1 MLHKWTIIF
10 SILFLCPF
18 FLWGAEDHMYDGNGY
33 LHFNYKASELAPKEK
48 AARVALEDALNK
60 IANIPAAERTFENT
74 LLAYE
79 EALDTYGDALGQAG
93 FLAYVSTDEK
103 LRNAALEQ
111 AQIISAY
118 MVEVATRRD
127 IYKAFKELESLKPN
141 LPKIEAKMLK
151 DTMIGF
157 KKSGLAL
164 DDEKLEQFKEI
175 AKQKSVNSINFSKNI
190 RDYKDY
196 LDVTE
201 EEMEGLPED
210 FKNKLE
216 KVDGKYRVTLDYPDY
231 GPFMLNAVKDEPR
244 KILEYK
250 YSRRGGK
257 ENVKIFEDNLM
268 LRYKS
273 ARLLGYKNHAENRL
287 DVRMA
292 KNVKTVNN
300 FLKDLEKKLKPLAKK
315 EQKEFLK
322 LKEERT
328 GVKSKVLQPWES
340 GYWINLHK
348 KLNYNIDPEII
359 KEYFQTDIVIKNMFE
374 IFGNL
379 FGVEFKEVKIP
390 VWHESVKSYAVTDEE
405 TKKVLGYIYMDLF
418 PRDGKYKHAACFDL
432 VEGKLLK
439 DGTYQ
444 KPFTAIVANLNPP
457 SKNTPSLLKHG
468 EVETLFHEFGHV
480 LHNVLTEAKYSS
492 ISGTAVSQDFV
503 EVPSQILE
511 NWAWEPTVLK
521 RISKHYKTGKS
532 LDDETINKMLAAKNH
547 AAANFYIRQNFLAQI
562 DMKYHTLTKPADTT
576 AMWEKYAAKIKLTP
590 MTKDTYPQASFD
602 HLMGGYDAGYY
613 GYLWAE
619 VIAQDFFSEFQKH
632 GLFNKEIGK
641 KFRKEILAVGGSY
654 DEEELV
660 QNFLGRKIS
669 NEPFLKHIGLATN
682 QK

>member
-1 MLHKWTIIF
+1 MLNKLSIIF
-10 SILFLCPF
+10 LLILAPLIT
-18 FLWGAEDHMYDGNGY
+18 WGAEVNMYDGKGH
-33 LHFNYKASELAPKEK
+33 LHFNYKASELAPREK
-48 AARVALEDALNK
+48 AARVVLEDSLNK
-60 IANIPAAERTFENT
+60 IANIPANERTFENT

-79 EALDTYGDALGQAG
+79 EALTTYGKALGQAG
-93 FLAYVSTDEK
+93 FLAYVSTDED

-127 IYKAFKELESLKPN
+127 IYKAFKELESLKPA

-151 DTMIGF
+151 DAMIGF

-164 DDEKLEQFKEI
+164 DDKDLEKFKEI
-175 AKQKSVNSINFSKNI
+175 AKQESINEINFSKNI
-190 RDYKDY
+190 REYKDY

-201 EEMEGLPED
+201 EELEGLPD
-210 FKNKLE
+210 DYKNKLE
-216 KVDGKYRVTLDYPDY
+216 KVDGKYRITLDYPDY
-231 GPFMLNAVKDEPR
+231 VPFMTNAVKDEPR

-257 ENVKIFEDNLM
+257 ENVKIFEDTLM

-273 ARLLGYKNHAENRL
+273 AHLLGYKNHAENIL
-287 DVRMA
+287 ETRMA

-328 GVKSKVLQPWES
+328 GVKSKVLQIWES
-340 GYWINLHK
+340 AYWTNLHK
-348 KLNYNIDPEII
+348 KLNYDIDSEII
-359 KEYFQTDIVIKNMFE
+359 KEYFQTDIVIKNMLE

-390 VWHESVKSYAVTDEE
+390 VWHESVKTYEVTDEE

-468 EVETLFHEFGHV
+468 EVETLFHEFGHA

-492 ISGTAVSQDFV
+492 ISCTAVSRDFV
-503 EVPSQILE
+503 EAPSQLLE
-511 NWAWEPTVLK
+511 NWAWEPSVIK
-521 RISKHYKTGKS
+521 RISKHYKTGKI

-547 AAANFYIRQNFLAQI
+547 AAANSYLWQNFLAQI

-576 AMWEKYAAKIKLTP
+576 ALWGKYSVKIKLTP
-590 MTKDTYPQASFD
+590 MTKGTYRQASFD
-602 HLMGGYDAGYY
+602 HLMGGYDTGYY
-613 GYLWAE
+613 SYLWSK

-641 KFRKEILAVGGSY
+641 KYRKKILAVGGSY
-654 DEEELV
+654 DEEESV

-669 NEPFLKHIGLATN
+669 NEPFLKDIGLATN